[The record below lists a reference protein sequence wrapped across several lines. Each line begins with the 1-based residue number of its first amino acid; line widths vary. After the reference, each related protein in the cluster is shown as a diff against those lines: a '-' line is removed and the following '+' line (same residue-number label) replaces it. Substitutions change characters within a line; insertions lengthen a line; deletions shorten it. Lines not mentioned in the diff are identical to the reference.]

1 MAGISG
7 AGRYGRSETPVHWA
21 PATGGIFSRLALAQ
35 YAALTAMRWHAF
47 RNGMRSTR
55 GALEA
60 AAGGLNY
67 LVYAGMGLSVG
78 AGLGASAYY
87 LTSHNHLW
95 ALPALLWTV
104 FFVWQTTPIAV
115 ASFQQQFDLAGLL
128 RFPLG
133 FRPFFVLHLL
143 FGLIDISAVLGAL
156 ASFGIWIGIVLVRP
170 DLSTWV
176 ALVLVVFGIFN
187 VLLSRAIFAWFDR
200 WLAQR
205 KTREIVSV
213 LLLVGVLGLQFLNPA
228 VREHQRSAPFTP
240 ESRVA
245 TQQRLAQADA
255 VQRWFP
261 PGAAGRSI
269 ERAANGHAAESL
281 AYVGLLGLYL
291 LAAGCLLAVRLR
303 AEHRGESMSDS
314 PTAQK
319 TAKRASGAGSKVSL
333 AIGGSGP
340 ISAIIEKDLRTIMRS
355 LPLLYMIGAPL
366 LMVIVLASLIHNG
379 HASWQAQMAV
389 PLCIAYALLGFTQM
403 IYNNLGAEGSGI
415 QLLFLS
421 PTPVRTVLLAKNLF
435 HALIFA
441 LVALAAGALACLR
454 LGAPDPAWLAVTVAW
469 LVFALPLHLAVGNLF
484 SLTMPRR
491 INLSRIGRQRGA
503 GASGLL
509 SMLVQ
514 VAVVA
519 VGAVAVTL
527 CWYFGHFWL
536 AAPLL
541 LALAIPSLLVWM
553 RTLAGAEA
561 MANRHR
567 DELISTLAKTE

>member
-7 AGRYGRSETPVHWA
+7 AGRYGRNEPSAQWA
-21 PATGGIFSRLALAQ
+21 PATGGVFSRLALAQ
-35 YAALTAMRWHAF
+35 YAALIAMRWQAF
-47 RNGMRSTR
+47 RNGLRSTR
-55 GALEA
+55 GVLEA

-78 AGLGASAYY
+78 AGLGVGAYY
-87 LTSHNHLW
+87 LTSHNRLW

-104 FFVWQTTPIAV
+104 FFFWQTTPIAV

-143 FGLIDISAVLGAL
+143 FGLIDVSAVLGAL
-156 ASFGIWIGIVLVRP
+156 ASLGIWIGIVLVRP
-170 DLSTWV
+170 ALSAWV
-176 ALVLVVFGIFN
+176 ALALVVFGIFN

-200 WLAQR
+200 WLARR

-213 LLLVGVLGLQFLNPA
+213 LILVGVLGLQFLNPA
-228 VREHQRSAPFTP
+228 VHEHRQSAPFTP
-240 ESRVA
+240 ESPAA
-245 TQQRLAQADA
+245 TQHRLAQADA
-255 VQRWFP
+255 VQRWLP
-261 PGAAGRSI
+261 PGAACRSI
-269 ERAANGHAAESL
+269 ERAANGHAADAL
-281 AYVGLLGLYL
+281 AYIALLGLYL
-291 LAAGCLLAVRLR
+291 LVAGYLLAVRLR
-303 AEHRGESMSDS
+303 AEHRGESLSEAAK
-314 PTAQK
+314 AQK
-319 TAKRASGAGSKVSL
+319 AEKRANAAKSTVSL
-333 AIGGSGP
+333 ALGGSGP

-366 LMVIVLASLIHNG
+366 LMVIVLASLMHNG
-379 HASWQAQMAV
+379 RGGWQVQISI

-421 PTPVRTVLLAKNLF
+421 PTPVRTVLLAKNLL

-441 LVALAAGALACLR
+441 LVSLIAGVLACLR
-454 LGAPDPAWLAVTVAW
+454 LGTPDRAWLAVTVAW
-469 LVFALPLHLAVGNLF
+469 LVFALPLHLAVGNIF

-491 INLSRIGRQRGA
+491 ISLSRIGRQRGA

-509 SMLVQ
+509 SMLAQ
-514 VAVVA
+514 LVVVG
-519 VGAVAVTL
+519 VGAAAVAL
-527 CWYFGHFWL
+527 CWHFGHIWV

-567 DELISTLAKTE
+567 DELIGTLAKTE